1 MGPGPQSGSVV
12 PHWRQAS
19 LAIGFADARR
29 HNRHALIPWSPVGC
43 RCLNL
48 ETTQPRHPQDNPM
61 AISPSVLADWIQP
74 GAALTAVFGLAG
86 FLWAEMRAMRAEFK
100 AEMQAMRAEF
110 KAEIQASEARQNKR
124 IDELKDDM
132 KEIKAD
138 IKSLLLAQQGL
149 QRPAGAKV

>member
-12 PHWRQAS
+12 AHCCQAS
-19 LAIGFADARR
+19 LAVGFADAGRR
-29 HNRHALIPWSPVGC
+29 NRHALIPWSPVGC
-43 RCLNL
+43 QCRNL
-48 ETTQPRHPQDNPM
+48 GTTQPRHPQSNPM

-100 AEMQAMRAEF
+100 AE
-110 KAEIQASEARQNKR
+110 IQASEARQNKR
-124 IDELKDDM
+124 IDELKDDLKELKDDL
-132 KEIKAD
+132 KEIRAD
-138 IKSLLLAQQGL
+138 IKSLLLAQQSL

>member
-1 MGPGPQSGSVV
+1 
-12 PHWRQAS
+12 
-19 LAIGFADARR
+19 
-29 HNRHALIPWSPVGC
+29 
-43 RCLNL
+43 
-48 ETTQPRHPQDNPM
+48 M

-100 AEMQAMRAEF
+100 AE
-110 KAEIQASEARQNKR
+110 IQASEARQNKR

-138 IKSLLLAQQGL
+138 IKSLLLAQGL
-149 QRPAGAKV
+149 QRSAGAKA

>member
-1 MGPGPQSGSVV
+1 MGPGSQSGSVV
-12 PHWRQAS
+12 ARWRQARWP
-19 LAIGFADARR
+19 LGLPTLDAN
-29 HNRHALIPWSPVGC
+29 HHILIPWSPVGC

-48 ETTQPRHPQDNPM
+48 GTTQPRHPQDNPM

-86 FLWAEMRAMRAEFK
+86 FLWAEMRNMRAEFK
-100 AEMQAMRAEF
+100 AEMQAIRAEF

-138 IKSLLLAQQGL
+138 IKSLLLAQQSL
-149 QRPAGAKV
+149 QRPAGAKA

>member
-1 MGPGPQSGSVV
+1 
-12 PHWRQAS
+12 
-19 LAIGFADARR
+19 
-29 HNRHALIPWSPVGC
+29 
-43 RCLNL
+43 
-48 ETTQPRHPQDNPM
+48 M

-100 AEMQAMRAEF
+100 AEMQAIRAEF

-132 KEIKAD
+132 KELKDDMKEIRAD
-138 IKSLLLAQQGL
+138 IKSLLLAQQSL

>member
-1 MGPGPQSGSVV
+1 MIHKYGCQT
-12 PHWRQAS
+12 W
-19 LAIGFADARR
+19 LATGLTDARR
-29 HNRHALIPWSPVGC
+29 HNRHVLIPWPPVGC
-43 RCLNL
+43 QCPNL
-48 ETTQPRHPQDNPM
+48 GTTQPRHPQDNPM

-100 AEMQAMRAEF
+100 AEMQAIRAEF

-149 QRPAGAKV
+149 QRSAGAKA